1 MMGLKQLARTV
12 LKRPGAAYGANP
24 VSFASAERLEKAESF
39 IERFREIV
47 SDPLN
52 LLIERVPE
60 AGYVGADNR
69 VVLHNGNRANIRGEL
84 AYYEEFSDILIIN
97 RGVHEPVEEYC
108 FQQMLTRIDGASPLM
123 IELGAYWAHY
133 SMWFQLRHPGARCVL
148 IEPDAANLRAG
159 QANVSHNGFAGEFIQ
174 QGVGPSGF
182 ELDRFVD
189 QRGLT
194 RIDVLHSDIQ
204 GYEDQLLAQGG
215 KSLAAHVAKYVF
227 ISTHSEVLHDEIERG
242 LRGHGYRIEASSG
255 FDLHTTSYDGFI
267 MASSPDVAAVFDAF
281 APMGRLDIARSSA
294 AERLAAVRAIAKA

>member
-1 MMGLKQLARTV
+1 MFGLRQIARSV
-12 LKRPGAAYGANP
+12 LKRPGTARVEAAVA
-24 VSFASAERLEKAESF
+24 FASGEHLEKAEGF

-69 VVLHNGNRANIRGEL
+69 VTLHNGNRANIRGEL

-108 FQQMLTRIDGASPLM
+108 FQQMLTRIDGANPLM

-133 SMWFQLRHPGARCVL
+133 SMWFQLRHPGARCVM

-159 QANVSHNGFAGEFIQ
+159 QANFAHNGFTGEFIQ
-174 QGVGPSGF
+174 QGVGSTGF
-182 ELDRFVD
+182 ELDRFVAE
-189 QRGLT
+189 RGLT

-204 GYEDQLLAQGG
+204 GFEGQLLAEGAN
-215 KSLAAHVAKYVF
+215 SLAAQIAKYVL
-227 ISTHSEVLHDEIERG
+227 ISTHSEALHVEIEHG

-267 MASSPDVAAVFDAF
+267 MASAADVPAVFEQF

-294 AERLAAVRAIAKA
+294 AERLAAVRAIAGA